1 MPSIY
6 FIGKLGLP
14 VKIITEATDASS
26 LNKDLDNVLI
36 EAGINITPTSSG
48 NSVGMSTLNLKSIV
62 FFFNNLLL

>member
-26 LNKDLDNVLI
+26 LNKDLDNVLTD
-36 EAGINITPTSSG
+36 AGVNATPTPSG
-48 NSVGMSTLNLKSIV
+48 NSVGMWVL
-62 FFFNNLLL
+62 